1 MNAADLI
8 TNRAQ
13 NVADPITNIAHIVR
27 AISFVIQVTRNWR
40 GQGTTSAKWEKL
52 KGKTMYN
59 QTVET
64 VHRPATISCK
74 TRVLPSL
81 MPNTG
86 AIVGIITEAS
96 IEP

>member
-13 NVADPITNIAHIVR
+13 NVADPITNMAQMVR

-40 GQGTTSAKWEKL
+40 GQGTTSARWEKL

-64 VHRPATISCK
+64 VHRAATVICK
-74 TRVLPSL
+74 TRDLPSL
-81 MPNTG
+81 MPKTG
-86 AIVGIITEAS
+86 TMVGIITEAS
-96 IEP
+96 IEL